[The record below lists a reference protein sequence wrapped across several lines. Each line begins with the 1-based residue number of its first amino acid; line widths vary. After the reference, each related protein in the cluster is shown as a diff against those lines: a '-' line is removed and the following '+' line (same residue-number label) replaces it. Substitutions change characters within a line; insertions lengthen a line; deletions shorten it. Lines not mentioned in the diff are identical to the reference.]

1 MYSVI
6 NPVDMRTIRSMAEK
20 YGMTVADFGRFITR
34 QSVNRTNRQ
43 VRVTPTEY
51 EIIRSNAKRLDLN
64 VSRYCELC
72 CKQFLENVEEKG
84 ISPEIFRENQKR
96 KEKRTRLFT
105 IMILNGD
112 RERKLAEVAATYSI
126 KISSLIRYCALNMD
140 IVPKGDGECEGEETY

>member
-6 NPVDMRTIRSMAEK
+6 NPVDMRAIRNMAES

-43 VRVTPTEY
+43 IRVTPTEY
-51 EIIRSNAKRLDLN
+51 ETIRSNAKRLGLN

-72 CKQFLENVEEKG
+72 CKKFLENVDLKG

-96 KEKRTRLFT
+96 KEKRTRIFT
-105 IMILNGD
+105 ILVLNGD
-112 RERKLAEVAATYSI
+112 REKKLAAVAATYSI
-126 KISSLIRYCALNMD
+126 RISSLIRYCALNMN
-140 IVPKGDGECEGEETY
+140 IVLKEDGECEKE